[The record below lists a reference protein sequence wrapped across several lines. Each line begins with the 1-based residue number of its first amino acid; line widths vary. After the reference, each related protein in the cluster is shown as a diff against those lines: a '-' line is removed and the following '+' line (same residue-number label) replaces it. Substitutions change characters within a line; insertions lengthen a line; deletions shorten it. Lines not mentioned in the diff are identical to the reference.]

1 MENTQELGYGWL
13 YVVTHPNGR
22 GLIKIGIT
30 DRPTAR
36 MNDLGDPEVLARVPV
51 KNPRKHESDLHV
63 LYQAQR
69 LPQSEWF
76 NLDEKERADLLSS
89 VALLADKFLSL
100 VVIPNELT
108 PAAAVESPSEKPGES
123 PDMAGR
129 ASAQV
134 MDLKNEIRAL
144 KESNGHLTAR
154 LRAQAGEC
162 AALQEKN
169 RLLAIE
175 NEQLLEES
183 KKNAHQNLEE
193 SKKNAR
199 QNNRRRDAFL
209 QLVSL
214 NKDQLAGLDMRGAD
228 FREANLAAVN
238 LYRCD
243 LSGADLSGCNLHGAN
258 LQAANLSSSDLSSAS
273 LVNAELLHIVWDRET
288 KWPAADRFSGAK
300 NIPIRLREQLR
311 LN

>member
-51 KNPRKHESDLHV
+51 KNPRRHESDLHT

-100 VVIPNELT
+100 VVIPKDLT
-108 PAAAVESPSEKPGES
+108 PAAAVESPSEKRGES

-134 MDLKNEIRAL
+134 MELEKKVRAL
-144 KESNGHLTAR
+144 KANNSELTAKIGA
-154 LRAQAGEC
+154 LAGEC
-162 AALQEKN
+162 TILQGKN
-169 RLLAIE
+169 RLLTIE
-175 NEQLLEES
+175 NELLLAENQ
-183 KKNAHQNLEE
+183 KNTDLKAKQ
-193 SKKNAR
+193 
-199 QNNRRRDAFL
+199 RDAL
-209 QLVSL
+209 LRLVMI
-214 NKDQLAGLDMRGAD
+214 NKSQLAGLDMRGAD
-228 FREANLAAVN
+228 LREANLAAFD

-243 LSGADLSGCNLHGAN
+243 LTGADLWGCNMHGAN
-258 LQAANLSSSDLSSAS
+258 LQAANLRSADLSYAS
-273 LVNAELLHIVWDRET
+273 LVDAELLHIVWDQET

-300 NIPIRLREQLR
+300 NIPARLREQLR
-311 LN
+311 LS